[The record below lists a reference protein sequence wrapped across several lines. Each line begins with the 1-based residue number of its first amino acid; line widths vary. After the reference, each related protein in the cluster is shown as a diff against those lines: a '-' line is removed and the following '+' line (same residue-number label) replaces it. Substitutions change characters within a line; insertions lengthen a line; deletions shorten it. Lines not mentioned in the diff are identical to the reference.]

1 MWNPPIGVAVRG
13 HNLVPALVALALAA
27 ACTSSPD
34 PTASPT
40 PDGSV
45 PPGGSASPA
54 ADVVVEGIRAH
65 LEALQ
70 RIADEHGGTRVVG
83 SPGYEASVDH
93 VAQVLDEAGY
103 EVRTVPIDVPTFEQ
117 RSPTILERLSPS
129 PQTWADG
136 VDLRAMLFSPSAD
149 VRARVTAAEGG
160 CEPDDL
166 EGFPAGDVALLDPGP
181 CLRRQQVLN
190 AQEAGASA
198 VVFPYPDTVAGRPV
212 RPTLLYPDGLE
223 VPALSVTPEVG
234 TALAGDGAAAPT
246 VRIRIDASS
255 TWIQAESVIAQTP
268 GGDPNRVV
276 MLGAHL
282 DSVMDGPGINDNGS
296 GVAMLLEIARWL
308 STRDA
313 EATVRFALWAGEEE
327 GLYGSRDYVAG
338 LSDEETDAIAA
349 YLNLDMVG
357 SPNFV
362 RYLIA
367 DVRTDPGDAAS
378 DERIRDLFRSYFED
392 RGLAFEPIETFGGA
406 DHGAFSQAGIP
417 IGGLFA
423 GTMEEKTP
431 DQADL
436 HGGVAGEP
444 MDPCYH
450 QSCDRLENVSGVA
463 LEQFSAAY
471 VAVLSELAG
480 VG

>member
-1 MWNPPIGVAVRG
+1 VETRPFGIAVRR
-13 HNLVPALVALALAA
+13 HVLVVVLLALAA
-27 ACTSSPD
+27 ACTSSAERPSSSPD
-34 PTASPT
+34 RARAS
-40 PDGSV
+40 
-45 PPGGSASPA
+45 
-54 ADVVVEGIRAH
+54 ADAEIGVERIRAD

-93 VAQVLDEAGY
+93 VVEVLGVPGY
-103 EVRTVPIDVPTFEQ
+103 EVRTVSVDVPVFEQ
-117 RSPTILERLSPS
+117 RSPTILERVAPS
-129 PQTWADG
+129 PQTWTDD
-136 VDLRAMLFSPSAD
+136 VDLRAMLFSPSGE
-149 VRARVTAAEGG
+149 VRAPVTSAEGG
-160 CEPDDL
+160 CEPGDL
-166 EGFPAGDVALLDPGP
+166 VGFPSGNVALLEPGP
-181 CLRRQQVLN
+181 CLRRQQILN
-190 AQEAGASA
+190 AQEVGASA
-198 VVFPYPDTVAGRPV
+198 VIFPYPDTVAGRPV

-223 VPALSVTPEVG
+223 VPALGVTPEVG
-234 TALAGDGAAAPT
+234 TALAGEGGAAPT
-246 VRIRIDASS
+246 VRIRVDASS
-255 TWIQAESVIAQTP
+255 SWIQAESVIAQTP

-349 YLNLDMVG
+349 YLDLDMVG

-362 RYLIA
+362 RYVIA
-367 DVRTDPGDAAS
+367 DAREDPTVAAE
-378 DERIRDLFRSYFED
+378 DERIRDLFSAYFED
-392 RGLAFEPIETFGGA
+392 RGLAVEPIETFGGA
-406 DHGAFSQAGIP
+406 DHGAFAQAGIP

-423 GTMEEKTP
+423 GSGEMKTAE
-431 DQADL
+431 QADL

-444 MDPCYH
+444 ADPCYH
-450 QSCDRLENVSGVA
+450 QACDTLENVSDVG
-463 LEQFSAAY
+463 LEQFAAAY
-471 VAVLSELAG
+471 VAVLTELAG
-480 VG
+480 IG